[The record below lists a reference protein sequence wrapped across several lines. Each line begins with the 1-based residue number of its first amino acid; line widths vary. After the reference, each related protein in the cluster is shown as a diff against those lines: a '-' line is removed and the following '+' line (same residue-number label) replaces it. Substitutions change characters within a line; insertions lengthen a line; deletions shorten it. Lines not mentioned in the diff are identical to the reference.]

1 MKNDYVVVTHL
12 TPWGQSYNGQNALA
26 TKTVGGS
33 WSGYTKKQNDFC
45 NEWNR
50 THAQKAW
57 ISGSIYLKWP
67 GRDHDEKLYD
77 IYSEANAAVQH
88 DQDMTLA
95 KKVVDIIEDNNK
107 KLNLSTGIS
116 FDWVQRRRDWIASH
130 PDAADI

>member
-1 MKNDYVVVTHL
+1 MKNEYVVVTHL

-50 THAQKAW
+50 THTQKAW
-57 ISGSIYLKWP
+57 ISGSIYLRWP

-77 IYSEANAAVQH
+77 IYAEAKAAVQH
-88 DQDMTLA
+88 DQDMALA
-95 KKVVDIIEDNNK
+95 QKVVDLIEGKEHRVD
-107 KLNLSTGIS
+107 LSTGIS
-116 FDWVQRRRDWIASH
+116 FDRVQARRDWIASH